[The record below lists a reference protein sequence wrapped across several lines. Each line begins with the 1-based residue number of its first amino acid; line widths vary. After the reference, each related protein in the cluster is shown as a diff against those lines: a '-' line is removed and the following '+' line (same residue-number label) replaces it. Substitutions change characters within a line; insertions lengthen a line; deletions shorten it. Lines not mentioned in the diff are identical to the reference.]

1 MSLGFPTRSDTN
13 WTVQLQKMARDLK
26 FRIQEEEGLFFLFLH
41 MQKTAF
47 LFMWLIKCNVI
58 VGLPQA
64 KRGEIWWFLVEQ
76 HRLKYPGLAE
86 KTPHVDYSELLKQ
99 LTTHQHAILIDLGM
113 YSSTSL

>member
-13 WTVQLQKMARDLK
+13 RTVQLQKMARDLK
-26 FRIQEEEGLFFLFLH
+26 FLIQEEEGVYYLFLQ
-41 MQKTAF
+41 MQKQ
-47 LFMWLIKCNVI
+47 LLIMWFIKCNVI
-58 VGLPQA
+58 LGLPQA

-99 LTTHQHAILIDLGM
+99 LTTHQHAILIDLGI